1 MDTVFVVKYSTPIDM
16 EGHVGDAIYSIC
28 TTAERAQKDVEYLKT
43 YCYYA
48 WYYEM
53 ELSK

>member
-1 MDTVFVVKYSTPIDM
+1 MDTVFVVKYSTPVDM
-16 EGHVGDAIYSIC
+16 EGHTEDSIYSIC